1 MLYFLTFSMG
11 FDRDT
16 GLDNGRLCLRH
27 LEKGTMAVWTATS
40 STANKQDAESFH
52 QKGGL
57 IPPEYRVP
65 GLKNWV
71 VATKPIPMPNNPGV
85 DGNFYKIDPHSVTTD
100 KGGVRGD
107 FGVHLDGNSPGSL
120 GCIVMSKDRFND
132 FERRMNVIA
141 AEGVKSVP
149 LFVTYS

>member
-1 MLYFLTFSMG
+1 MYLLTFSMG
-11 FDRDT
+11 FDREP

-27 LEKGTMAVWTATS
+27 TEKGTIAVWTATS
-40 STANKQDAESFH
+40 STENKQSAEDFH
-52 QKGGL
+52 KKGGL

-71 VATKPIPMPNNPGV
+71 VSTKPIPMPNNPGV
-85 DGNFYKIDPHSVTTD
+85 DGNFYKIDPHEVTTD
-100 KGGVRGD
+100 KGGIRGD
-107 FGVHLDGNSPGSL
+107 FGVHLDGNFPGSL
-120 GCIVMSKDRFND
+120 GCIVMTKDRFND
-132 FERRMNVIA
+132 FEKQMNILF